1 MNPKV
6 KWGGIDNTLIF
17 KMQKSVSQ
25 EDAKKMRKEHAESS
39 KLVDDIN
46 EKTKKGIELNE
57 DLLKVLD
64 EILNKYGDLDVSMD
78 DTLKLIIKVME
89 EQKMGVKEATE
100 WVGKWESL
108 SIEVQGTLDLVQ
120 ELNKTAGEY
129 SQHF

>member
-25 EDAKKMRKEHAESS
+25 EDAKKMRKEHVESS

-64 EILNKYGDLDVSMD
+64 GILN
-78 DTLKLIIKVME
+78 
-89 EQKMGVKEATE
+89 
-100 WVGKWESL
+100 
-108 SIEVQGTLDLVQ
+108 
-120 ELNKTAGEY
+120 
-129 SQHF
+129 